1 MLIITMKQKLSV
13 LYWTYGA
20 HLIIVKQD
28 KNLNHHFSP
37 KLAMYIKNIAYLKPH
52 RISHYQFPINHHIA
66 YLIKK
71 QIIVSFKQAE
81 T

>member
-37 KLAMYIKNIAYLKPH
+37 KLAMYIKKNIAYIKLKLH
-52 RISHYQFPINHHIA
+52 RISHYQFPST
-66 YLIKK
+66 
-71 QIIVSFKQAE
+71 II
-81 T
+81 